1 MLYLETFHGFVPWT
15 GQPINDV
22 LHPREIEQRWTAAEL
37 AAIGLYSPAPGEE
50 VPEGYRILNSTV
62 ARVEGEVRFVYDIE
76 PVLPTL
82 DDLYGERDRR
92 LAEGF
97 DYDFGDARGVHRI
110 RTSIADMIGWD
121 EVSKFASALLALGQT
136 TQPITI
142 ATGTGVTQVT
152 PVEWQMVMLAAA
164 AFRQPIWGA
173 SFILENMNPI
183 PADFRNDAYWEIA
196 NAPA

>member
-1 MLYLETFHGFVPWT
+1 MIQPFDATNWYWFVGGDETRVWSSAKSRYYQVSNADYHAWLSAGWT
-15 GQPINDV
+15 ETRIASEAELSDV
-22 LHPREIEQRWTAAEL
+22 LRPY
-37 AAIGLYSPAPGEE
+37 GLRGPH
-50 VPEGYRILNSTV
+50 
-62 ARVEGEVRFVYDIE
+62 
-76 PVLPTL
+76 VLPS
-82 DDLYGERDRR
+82 DVHAERDRR
-92 LAEGF
+92 LAMGF
-97 DYDFGDARGVHRI
+97 DFDFGDARGVHRI